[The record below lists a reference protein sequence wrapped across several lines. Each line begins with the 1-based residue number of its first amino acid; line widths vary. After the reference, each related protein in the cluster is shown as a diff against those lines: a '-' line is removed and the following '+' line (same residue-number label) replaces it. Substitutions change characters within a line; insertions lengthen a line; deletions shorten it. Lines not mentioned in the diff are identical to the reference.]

1 MDLKMKVD
9 KNFVSGNIE
18 VLDIQGDT
26 VTLANELRDTR
37 LDRDWF
43 YWAFRARGA
52 EGRTVTFQFPHIKR
66 VGYWGAAVSSDLISW
81 KWTGGRKEWTAEDGT
96 PYEAFTYTFGAE
108 EDEVFFCYNLLYTPA
123 RFEMFCERNGLKVE
137 PLCISNKGRSVPCVR
152 FGKGEKKILITSRH
166 HSCESTGTYVM
177 EAILRSLLK
186 EPLEGYELLCV
197 PFVDI
202 DGVMEGD
209 QGKHRLPHDH
219 WIDYPCDGDSLY
231 NSCTA
236 LRQFIDNNDVAYL
249 FDIHAPKHF
258 GDINDKVHIPYN
270 VAEETPR
277 LDLFS
282 KIFQSKI
289 LPCSI
294 PFDPKNNI
302 SPDDGW
308 NKTSMPTLP
317 RYATVKPA
325 SRLSF
330 CCEVPY
336 FGEGDGSVVVTEE
349 TLRSFGE
356 AFADAL
362 REYDKT
368 APRW

>member
-1 MDLKMKVD
+1 MKID
-9 KNFVSGNIE
+9 KNFVGGNIE
-18 VLDIQGDT
+18 VLDVQGDT
-26 VTLANELRDTR
+26 VSLANELRDTR

-43 YWAFRARGA
+43 YWAFRVKGA
-52 EGRTVTFQFPHIKR
+52 QGKTVTFRFPHIKR
-66 VGYWGAAVSSDLISW
+66 VGYWGAAVSKDLLSW

-108 EDEVFFCYNLLYTPA
+108 EDEVFFCYDLLYTPV
-123 RFEMFCERNGLKVE
+123 RFEMFCERNGLKVA
-137 PLCISNKGRSVPCVR
+137 PLCISNKGRSVPSVR
-152 FGKGEKKILITSRH
+152 VGTGEKKILITSRH
-166 HSCESTGTYVM
+166 HSCESTGTYVL
-177 EAILRSLLK
+177 EAMLESLLK
-186 EPLEGYELLCV
+186 DPLKGYELLCV

-219 WIDYPCDGDSLY
+219 WIDYPREGDSLY
-231 NSCTA
+231 HACTA
-236 LRQFIDNNDVAYL
+236 LRQFIDNNNVVYL
-249 FDIHAPKHF
+249 FDIHAPKHM

-270 VAEETPR
+270 VTEEIPR

-289 LPCSI
+289 LPGSI
-294 PFDPKNNI
+294 PFDPKNNVY
-302 SPDDGW
+302 PDDGW
-308 NKTSMPTLP
+308 NKTTMPTLP

-336 FGEGDGSVVVTEE
+336 FGEEDGSVVVTEE
-349 TLRSFGE
+349 TLHLFGE
-356 AFADAL
+356 SLAEAL
-362 REYDKT
+362 REYEKT
-368 APRW
+368 EKIR